1 MKRFWIV
8 AFVLGV
14 LALSAGAIALTSQA
28 ENTVVKGDYVE
39 VRTASVFA
47 GACHFNGEVTTAG
60 REAIMAWSFSSGSW
74 NGTNLAGLRAIAVVS
89 SDENLENVSAARRSE
104 IVLDASAS
112 HDQKVALLNV
122 LKAKYADT
130 LGEIASV
137 RSAPI
142 TFKHEGKSYEVA
154 SAEAAINVEAMPN
167 DLCCKQ
173 PNLVWYNP
181 LVQLGQRKV
190 GYTLKAA
197 YLGHQVG
204 DNWERSGENSA
215 FYGSFAF

>member
-1 MKRFWIV
+1 MKRFWII
-8 AFVLGV
+8 ALVLTFC
-14 LALSAGAIALTSQA
+14 AAAIALTSRA
-28 ENTVVKGDYVE
+28 ENTIVKGDYVE

-60 REAIMAWSFSSGSW
+60 REAIMAWHFTSGAW
-74 NGTNLAGLRAIAVVS
+74 NGTDLSGMRAIAVVS
-89 SDENLENVSAARRSE
+89 SDENLENATAAHRSE

-112 HDQKVALLNV
+112 HDQKVAMLNA

-130 LGEIASV
+130 LGQIMSV

-173 PNLVWYNP
+173 PNLVWYSP
-181 LVQLGQRKV
+181 LVQLTGRKV

-197 YLGHQVG
+197 YSGHQVS
-204 DNWERSGENSA
+204 DAWERDGENSA

>member
-1 MKRFWIV
+1 MKRFWMI
-8 AFVLGV
+8 ALVL
-14 LALSAGAIALTSQA
+14 SFCAGAVVLTSRA
-28 ENTVVKGDYVE
+28 ENTSVKGDYVE

-74 NGTNLAGLRAIAVVS
+74 NGTNLAGMRAIAVVS
-89 SDENLENVSAARRSE
+89 SDENLENESATRRSE

-112 HDQKVALLNV
+112 HEQKVALLNV
-122 LKAKYADT
+122 LKAKYAGT

-197 YLGHQVG
+197 YSGHLVG
-204 DNWERSGENSA
+204 DNWEREGENSA

>member
-8 AFVLGV
+8 TLVLMFC
-14 LALSAGAIALTSQA
+14 AGAVALTSRA
-28 ENTVVKGDYVE
+28 ENTSVKGDYVE

-74 NGTNLAGLRAIAVVS
+74 NGTDLTGLRAIAVVS
-89 SDENLENVSAARRSE
+89 SDENLENASAARRSE
-104 IVLDASAS
+104 IILDGSAS
-112 HDQKVALLNV
+112 HDQKVAILNA
-122 LKAKYADT
+122 LKAKYAAT

-142 TFKHEGKSYEVA
+142 TFKHEGKSYQVA

-167 DLCCKQ
+167 DLCCKM

-190 GYTLKAA
+190 GYTLKAEYA
-197 YLGHQVG
+197 GHLIG
-204 DNWERSGENSA
+204 DNWEREGENSA
-215 FYGSFAF
+215 FYGSFSF